1 MAFVLFALNR
11 SISSS
16 TASAL
21 WSFLDPAYEVPLSPN
36 YVLCVCVC
44 VVNSEFGLNWNF
56 MATQR
61 AMSFLDSYQKEGPIQ
76 FFKKSGKWKALWCS
90 LALT

>member
-1 MAFVLFALNR
+1 MGARDRRRTYEQVLVAFVLFALNR

-36 YVLCVCVC
+36 CGVVCCVCGV
-44 VVNSEFGLNWNF
+44 SW
-56 MATQR
+56 A
-61 AMSFLDSYQKEGPIQ
+61 
-76 FFKKSGKWKALWCS
+76 
-90 LALT
+90 